1 MSVIANFLL
10 YSLMFYLA
18 GGALALL
25 IMTYRCRKLWAGRG
39 KNVQK
44 VAFRKMII
52 VSFVVSWI
60 YVIDVMCY
68 VVDNFINKQNDDK
81 QN

>member
-10 YSLMFYLA
+10 YFLMLYLA

-25 IMTYRCRKLWAGRG
+25 IMVYRCRKAWIELD
-39 KNVQK
+39 KP
-44 VAFRKMII
+44 VAFRKIMF
-52 VSFVVSWI
+52 VSFLVSWF
-60 YVIDVMCY
+60 YVIDVVCFI
-68 VVDNFINKQNDDK
+68 VCNFINKQNDK